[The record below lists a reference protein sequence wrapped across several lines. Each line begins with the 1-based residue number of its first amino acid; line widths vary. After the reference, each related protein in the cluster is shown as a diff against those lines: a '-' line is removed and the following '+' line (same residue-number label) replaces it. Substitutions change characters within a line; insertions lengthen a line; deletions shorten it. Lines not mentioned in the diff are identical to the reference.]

1 MKKARLL
8 ALSVLVVFAARGEW
22 LSESAVRRAAEA
34 FPTRSFAGSSVLPG
48 RQLASLD
55 ARGRLW
61 VARYSPSG
69 YAVFAGSD
77 LAGPVIAFA
86 ASDFTEPMAGSAF
99 FDVLAGASAGCE
111 RAETAGETEDGL
123 KRRAKWAKLASTRPV
138 LRAAEAGAGT
148 ITAYPFLT
156 TSWDQGQPFN
166 DYAPVYTTEDPSVLR
181 GRVPC
186 GCVATAAAQ
195 VFAYWRW
202 PARIDSV

>member
-1 MKKARLL
+1 MRKTGLL

-22 LSESAVRRAAEA
+22 LSEAAVRRAAEA
-34 FPTRSFAGSSVLPG
+34 FPTRSFAGSAALPG

-69 YAVFAGSD
+69 YAVFSGSD

-111 RAETAGETEDGL
+111 RAEAAGETEDAL
-123 KRRAKWAKLASTRPV
+123 KRRAKWAKLASSRPV

-148 ITAYPFLT
+148 VTAEPFLAT
-156 TSWDQGQPFN
+156 FWDQCQPFN
-166 DYAPVYTTEDPSVLR
+166 DYAPVYTTSDNTPLR
-181 GRVPC
+181 GRVP
-186 GCVATAAAQ
+186 
-195 VFAYWRW
+195 
-202 PARIDSV
+202 